1 MFALIIMPDLL
12 VCDVTVHNLRHA
24 LRSGGRR

>member
-12 VCDVTVHNLRHA
+12 VCDVTVHNLRHP
-24 LRSGGRR
+24 LRRGVRC